1 MLRSA
6 LSCLLSLMLVFSSY
20 AGTVGLKSNNDIG
33 RIVKKY
39 DYLLTS
45 HPQAHEADF
54 RKATLESFN
63 TELSAVSKSLTKEE
77 LEVEIQKLIAKVPT
91 QADRDAF
98 NKVLATSSK
107 EELAGMLSN
116 PNLLT
121 QALRGQG
128 ANFSFTNG
136 PSIHTIILG
145 LVAVLVIALI
155 VDAVATAIKY
165 DFYYSYSVQGEGW
178 VNYNAF
184 DEPITSCY
192 FYPSTSEAEKQNM
205 IDDAMTRCEASS
217 KYPETCRFSGWSYSD
232 DFNQYLHH
240 DPIFYYS
247 HPINCWLQAK
257 VKTDDRP

>member
-1 MLRSA
+1 ML
-6 LSCLLSLMLVFSSY
+6 MFSSY

-33 RIVKKY
+33 RVVTKY

-45 HPQAHEADF
+45 HPQAHEAEF
-54 RKATLESFN
+54 RKATMESFN
-63 TELSAVSKSLTKEE
+63 ADLASISKTLTKEE
-77 LEVEIQKLIAKVPT
+77 LQVEIEKLIAKVPT

-98 NKVLATSSK
+98 NKILATSSK
-107 EELAGMLSN
+107 EELAAMFSN

-121 QALRGQG
+121 QALRGEG

-145 LVAVLVIALI
+145 LVAVLVIAVI
-155 VDAVATAIKY
+155 VDAIVTSIKY
-165 DFYYSYSVQGEGW
+165 DFYYSYSIQGEGW
-178 VNYNAF
+178 VNYNTF
-184 DEPITSCY
+184 DQQPTTTCY
-192 FYPSTSEAEKQNM
+192 FFPSTSESEKQNM
-205 IDDAMTRCEASS
+205 IDDALTRCEASS

-232 DFNQYLHH
+232 NFNQYLYS

-247 HPINCWLQAK
+247 HPISCWIQAS